1 MSKKQ
6 RDQLYMEVVRHQQ
19 TIANSPPLPVQQH
32 QYHQYHQQQYQPPAE
47 EQYLQQYANISP
59 YMNPYMNPAYVSTL
73 IFDKSNRVYNQLNPT
88 LPQNHYI
95 KQETYEP
102 SLQVE
107 SIATKPKVVDDKQ
120 NIVDAFNQTVKL
132 SREQVEAAES
142 QVTPAHTVI
151 LNFLITNITMLLG

>member
-19 TIANSPPLPVQQH
+19 TIVNSPPLPVQQH

-73 IFDKSNRVYNQLNPT
+73 IFD
-88 LPQNHYI
+88 
-95 KQETYEP
+95 
-102 SLQVE
+102 
-107 SIATKPKVVDDKQ
+107 
-120 NIVDAFNQTVKL
+120 
-132 SREQVEAAES
+132 
-142 QVTPAHTVI
+142 
-151 LNFLITNITMLLG
+151 